1 MNKIILERI
10 VYCKADY
17 ISRNIEN
24 SSWYNVLSHEK
35 VIMQNLINEGYEIV
49 DVKVSCSASEASYS
63 KNFADHVILILQ
75 KPEKQ

>member
-10 VYCKADY
+10 VYCGADR
-17 ISRNIEN
+17 ILRNIED

-35 VIMQNLINEGYEIV
+35 VIMQNLMNDGYEIV
-49 DVKVSCSASEASYS
+49 DVKVSCSASETSYT
-63 KNFADHVILILQ
+63 KNLADHVILILQ